1 MAGTGRH
8 RGEGGRSWLG
18 TLLSYSGRCK
28 GKMALSLA
36 ASIASVGTGFVPFY
50 AVFRI
55 VEAAMEGRLTFEI
68 AAPWLCLAAGSY
80 VASKA
85 LFGISTLL
93 SHVSAYTILETLRRD
108 FIEKLM
114 RASLGTVQEKN
125 IGQIKNVFLDRIEGI
140 EVPGRR
146 SSPWG
151 SRRGSWPST
160 GAWRRSASRPCP

>member
-68 AAPWLCLAAGSY
+68 AAPWLCLAAGS
-80 VASKA
+80 
-85 LFGISTLL
+85 
-93 SHVSAYTILETLRRD
+93 
-108 FIEKLM
+108 
-114 RASLGTVQEKN
+114 
-125 IGQIKNVFLDRIEGI
+125 
-140 EVPGRR
+140 
-146 SSPWG
+146 
-151 SRRGSWPST
+151 
-160 GAWRRSASRPCP
+160 

>member
-1 MAGTGRH
+1 
-8 RGEGGRSWLG
+8 
-18 TLLSYSGRCK
+18 
-28 GKMALSLA
+28 
-36 ASIASVGTGFVPFY
+36 
-50 AVFRI
+50 
-55 VEAAMEGRLTFEI
+55 MEGRLTFEI

-114 RASLGTVQEKN
+114 RASLGTVQEKS

-140 EVPGRR
+140 EVPLAHMIPSFPGRR

-160 GAWRRSASRPCP
+160 GAWRRPASCPCP